1 MFNAIMTWL
10 TTNGPTVVTL
20 FVTIITS
27 GIDFIRYTDCGPDT
41 ICGGANAADDFI
53 ALTEAGQLTLFGAA
67 VGLSLYGIRFVRG
80 IIPFTR

>member
-10 TTNGPTVVTL
+10 TTNGPTVVSL
-20 FVTIITS
+20 FVTMIS
-27 GIDFIRYTDCGPDT
+27 AGVDFIYD
-41 ICGGANAADDFI
+41 GA
-53 ALTEAGQLTLFGAA
+53 ALTEAGELTLFGAA